1 MADLDEDSLRQDLD
15 GQPAD
20 PVDAPVAPP
29 QGTGKSLTIG
39 AVCKALAQEFPDISI
54 SKIRYLEDQKLL
66 MPRRTPGGYRLYSA
80 NDVSRL
86 RTILRLQRDEFLPLR
101 VIRQELAAGRT
112 TEEPV
117 HDQAAPAAA
126 ATGDARP
133 GAALRRLTFSIRS
146 GGALY
151 SLEDVVEETG
161 ADPKLVAE
169 LEDYGI
175 VKGEKR
181 GGAGG
186 AGGTYYD
193 ETEREIVRAVTELA
207 RYGVAGRNLRVFR
220 TSAEREAAL
229 LQQIL
234 APALR
239 SRNPERRK
247 EAVEA
252 LENLAAVASHL
263 KHLLLVRDLRRI
275 AK

>member
-1 MADLDEDSLRQDLD
+1 MSDDDPLGDDLPPL
-15 GQPAD
+15 
-20 PVDAPVAPP
+20 PVADEAEAPR
-29 QGTGKSLTIG
+29 KSLTIG

-66 MPRRTPGGYRLYSA
+66 APRRTPGGYRLYSTT
-80 NDVSRL
+80 DVSRL

-112 TEEPV
+112 EDDMP
-117 HDQAAPAAA
+117 AAAPGNSGAPAADS
-126 ATGDARP
+126 GRP
-133 GAALRRLTFSIRS
+133 GAALRRLTFSLQDR
-146 GGALY
+146 GALY
-151 SLEDVVEETG
+151 SLEDVVDETG
-161 ADPKLVAE
+161 ADARLVSE
-169 LEDYGI
+169 LEDFGI
-175 VKGEKR
+175 VKGENR
-181 GGAGG
+181 GGG
-186 AGGTYYD
+186 ATKYYD
-193 ETEREIVRAVTELA
+193 ETEREIIRAVTELS

-247 EAVEA
+247 EAIEA